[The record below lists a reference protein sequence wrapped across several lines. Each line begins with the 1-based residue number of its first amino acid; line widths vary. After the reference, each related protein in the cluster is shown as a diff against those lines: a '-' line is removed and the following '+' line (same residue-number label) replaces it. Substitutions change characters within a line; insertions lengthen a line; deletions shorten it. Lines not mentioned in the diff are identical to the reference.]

1 MASRNK
7 IRAPL
12 PVILLIIAFLCP
24 SEFSVYIAGL
34 RFPPHRVA
42 LFLLFPLAIW
52 RLVRQSGLKF
62 KAYDL
67 AFLAYNVWTTL
78 IYIYHLGSDDG
89 LVYGGSLAL
98 ESLGSYL
105 VARVWIRDAAQFQAT
120 LTAMAVAIAFAALVA
135 LPETLFGKIYTHDF
149 LRELT
154 GFIHPTGVEQRV
166 GLTRAYGTFDHPI
179 HYGTFC
185 ATFLALFWFA
195 GTSTTTRNK
204 RVLLIVGATCLGL
217 SSAPILCLLVQAG
230 LLVWERLTRGVKYR
244 TSMTLAALFGLYIFA
259 SCVMTRSPIM
269 FIATGLTL
277 DAATGFYR
285 TQIWENGLINVY
297 DNALLGIGLKDWVRP
312 EWMASSTI
320 DAFWLVLMMRQG
332 LVSFFLL
339 GTGIFLIMRA
349 VVVRGL
355 GIKDLGVRRL
365 ARGWI
370 MSMLALSLIATTVH
384 LWNVPHAFFFFF
396 IGTAGWL
403 ADPRRAKAAK
413 KTQLPKT
420 NAGFYVHT
428 LAPAPV
434 PALWPAGA
442 LPHGAS

>member
-105 VARVWIRDAAQFQAT
+105 VARVWIRDTAQFQAT
-120 LTAMAVAIAFAALVA
+120 LTTIACAIAFAAVVA

-230 LLVWERLTRGVKYR
+230 LLVWDRLTRGVIYR

-285 TQIWENGLINVY
+285 TQIWENGLLNVY
-297 DNALLGIGLKDWVRP
+297 DNVWVGIAKTWRRDARREEVHGLIG
-312 EWMASSTI
+312 EHGNLTI
-320 DAFWLVLMMRQG
+320 EE
-332 LVSFFLL
+332 
-339 GTGIFLIMRA
+339 
-349 VVVRGL
+349 
-355 GIKDLGVRRL
+355 
-365 ARGWI
+365 
-370 MSMLALSLIATTVH
+370 
-384 LWNVPHAFFFFF
+384 
-396 IGTAGWL
+396 
-403 ADPRRAKAAK
+403 
-413 KTQLPKT
+413 
-420 NAGFYVHT
+420 
-428 LAPAPV
+428 
-434 PALWPAGA
+434 
-442 LPHGAS
+442 